1 MKESLLTSEMLTDLL
16 KQGENFKLK
25 FNAIY
30 DGTFELEAG
39 NMVLRSEYARELVI
53 NSVQLQEYEKGDLT
67 IDVSRERNKQT
78 YSRIEALIEAKKDE
92 ESIRSTMS
100 DRARAAAMEQND
112 ADSEEEGVSIKPKK
126 INLDEIKQALKFNRR
141 LKRYRKE
148 GLITDDGTPT
158 KNWKKFLKTAS
169 DKTLKKVYELY
180 KWSFAS
186 KESAL
191 PEESKRK
198 YKEKIE
204 KVAKNDSVTWA
215 DTIGNL
221 FKKTKTKKAAKPAE
235 ADVFGAMP
243 TQDPFESGDENED
256 DESDTGP
263 ELTDDQKRDMEDE
276 DNEEDDAEETEFTDA
291 VIDLWETNYFKID
304 DISAPM
310 QFFVAN
316 NAKKENLKPEN
327 IRFSL
332 GGGIMRKAT
341 GEEETITKGFKKM
354 YTLFKGDKDGFIA
367 KAQEIDND
375 LQTEFLQYYNSTFF
389 ASSQ

>member
-1 MKESLLTSEMLTDLL
+1 MKESLLTSGMLEDLL

-30 DGTFELEAG
+30 DGNFVLEG
-39 NMVLRSEYARELVI
+39 SDMILRSEYARELVI
-53 NSVQLQEYEKGDLT
+53 NSVQLQEYETGDLT

-112 ADSEEEGVSIKPKK
+112 TDSEEGFSMRPKE

-141 LKRYRKE
+141 LKRWKKK
-148 GLITDDGTPT
+148 GLFNDDGTPAA
-158 KNWKKFLKTAS
+158 NWQKYINIAS
-169 DKTLKKVYELY
+169 KSTLKKVYDLL
-180 KWSFAS
+180 KWATTS

-198 YKEKIE
+198 YKEKIAKVDE
-204 KVAKNDSVTWA
+204 KGTGSWA
-215 DTIGNL
+215 DTIRNL

-235 ADVFGAMP
+235 ADVLGSMP
-243 TQDPFESGDENED
+243 TQAAFDSGDENED
-256 DESDTGP
+256 DDTDTGP
-263 ELTDDQKRDMEDE
+263 DLTDDEKRDMKAE
-276 DNEEDDAEETEFTDA
+276 DNEEDDAEETKFTDA
-291 VIDLWETNYFKID
+291 VIDLWETNYFED
-304 DISAPM
+304 ADISAPM

-327 IRFSL
+327 IRFSI
-332 GGGIMRKAT
+332 GGGTMRKAT

-354 YTLFKGDKDGFIA
+354 YNLFKGDKDGFIA
-367 KAQEIDND
+367 QAEKIDD
-375 LQTEFLQYYNSTFF
+375 ALQTEFLQYYNSIFF
-389 ASSQ
+389 PSFQ